1 MGSIINLIINYC
13 NYEQT
18 IKNNKINL
26 INTIVTHR
34 SLYLKSLYSTD
45 NNSDNN
51 SDNSTTDNNIT
62 EHNNSDNL
70 INTLDM
76 YRSLYLQNINGSKLN
91 PKLVIQGGKPKE
103 IDSYTLNWLISND
116 NDSNNFN
123 SINNDYSFNRK
134 NFITDMNSQDINIF
148 KKFYQ
153 PKMII
158 NNKNACLS
166 RRNKIFIVCMI
177 HSHRNNFIRRK
188 TMRDTW
194 LSNNKIKL
202 FGKYFQVFYFIK
214 IIIY

>member
-1 MGSIINLIINYC
+1 MYSTIFISSSRCRLFKRRFITIKILFGVIIMGSIINLIINYC

-18 IKNNKINL
+18 IKNNNSDNL

-34 SLYLKSLYSTD
+34 SLYLKSLYST
-45 NNSDNN
+45 
-51 SDNSTTDNNIT
+51 
-62 EHNNSDNL
+62 DNL

-116 NDSNNFN
+116 NDSNNSN

-134 NFITDMNSQDINIF
+134 NFITDMNSQDLNIF

-202 FGKYFQVFYFIK
+202 FGKYF
-214 IIIY
+214 

>member
-1 MGSIINLIINYC
+1 MYSTIFISSSRCRLFKRRFITIKILFGVIIMGSIINLIINYC

-18 IKNNKINL
+18 IKNNNSDNL

-34 SLYLKSLYSTD
+34 SLYLKSLYST
-45 NNSDNN
+45 
-51 SDNSTTDNNIT
+51 
-62 EHNNSDNL
+62 DNL

-103 IDSYTLNWLISND
+103 IDSYTLNWLKSND
-116 NDSNNFN
+116 NDSNNSN

-202 FGKYFQVFYFIK
+202 FGKYF
-214 IIIY
+214 

>member
-1 MGSIINLIINYC
+1 MYSTIFISSSRCRLFKRRFITIKILFGVIIMGSIINLIINYC

-18 IKNNKINL
+18 IKNNNSDNL

-34 SLYLKSLYSTD
+34 SLYLKSLYST
-45 NNSDNN
+45 
-51 SDNSTTDNNIT
+51 
-62 EHNNSDNL
+62 DNL

-116 NDSNNFN
+116 NDSNNSN

-202 FGKYFQVFYFIK
+202 FGKYF
-214 IIIY
+214 